1 MIFFKQPPNQTV
13 KGGKLIFGTNFAK
26 KKNEQ
31 FQKAQKYVDSEVIRR
46 CAPLVPFK
54 TGALEGSS
62 SSNTR
67 LGSGKVIYK
76 TPYARTQ
83 YYMGRASN
91 QRGRLWFERMK
102 VSNKKD
108 ILKGAK
114 EQIK

>member
-1 MIFFKQPPNQTV
+1 MIFFKQPKNQ
-13 KGGKLIFGTNFAK
+13 KFKDGKLIFTTGFGK
-26 KKNEQ
+26 KRNDQ
-31 FQKAQKYVDSEVIRR
+31 LQKIQEYVDSEVIRR

-62 SSNTR
+62 SSNTK
-67 LGSGKVIYK
+67 LGSGKVIYN

-114 EQIK
+114 ERMK